1 MAHTHAPQ
9 RRDFL
14 KLSARLAA
22 LGLTGLGLGATRT
35 FVEREVEAST
45 VSDYKALV
53 CVYLFGG
60 NDSNNM
66 IVPVDTARYTA
77 YQSTRGGLILP
88 SSRLLSPIADA
99 AGQPYALHSAM
110 ATLNPLFASG
120 DLAVVLNMG
129 PLNRPLSRDE
139 YLQGASRPQNLFS
152 HSDQTLQAQAGTSTM
167 NGSGWGGR
175 LLDCFQISDTLAAV
189 SVSSPALFLD
199 GGVVRGNVVPPGA
212 NLQLSGMSATRREAV
227 AAMLRPNGGNPQR
240 EAANRAFADG
250 LQLGD
255 TLSSSER
262 LPALATVFPTSS
274 LGTQLREVSRLIRLR
289 SVRGPGRQV
298 FFCSL
303 GGWDTHAAQDGT
315 HTSLLT
321 QLSQGLA
328 AFHTAT
334 LEMGLADKITT
345 FTQSEFNR
353 TMQTNGSGTDHA
365 WGGHQLVVGGGVRG
379 GIYGELPT
387 FALGGP
393 DDANTRGV
401 WIPKISTSQYGATL
415 GRWFGASTSEL
426 QWAFPNLT
434 QFASPDI
441 GFMA

>member
-1 MAHTHAPQ
+1 
-9 RRDFL
+9 
-14 KLSARLAA
+14 
-22 LGLTGLGLGATRT
+22 
-35 FVEREVEAST
+35 
-45 VSDYKALV
+45 
-53 CVYLFGG
+53 
-60 NDSNNM
+60 
-66 IVPVDTARYTA
+66 
-77 YQSTRGGLILP
+77 
-88 SSRLLSPIADA
+88 
-99 AGQPYALHSAM
+99 
-110 ATLNPLFASG
+110 
-120 DLAVVLNMG
+120 MG

-139 YLQGASRPQNLFS
+139 YLQGMSRPQNLFS

-199 GGVVRGNVVPPGA
+199 GGVARGNVVPPGA

-227 AAMLRPNGGNPQR
+227 EAMLRLSGGNPQR

-289 SVRGPGRQV
+289 SDRGPGRQV

-315 HTSLLT
+315 HTNLLT

-334 LEMGLADKITT
+334 REIGLADKITT

-434 QFASPDI
+434 QFSSSDV